1 MRKFLFLFLAFAFN
15 ACFLFSN
22 KPVGPK
28 TEEPNLPIFTDT
40 PIIKTIVSGKID
52 ETSGMAVSRNQKDCI
67 WVHEDSDNQPG
78 LHLIGTDGT
87 YKKFVPFAGTN
98 RDWEDVAIGPGPLEG
113 TNYIYIGDIGDN
125 PEKYGEYAIYRFP
138 EPSASQREINEFE
151 TIRFK
156 YPGGIS
162 YDSEALL
169 LDPKTKDL
177 YIITKIQFNVKV
189 FKLSYPQILNQLT
202 TAEYLGDIPY
212 FQITAGDISSDG
224 TEILLKNYIA
234 VYYWKRKSTET
245 IYQTL
250 SRFRDVG
257 VPYIRENQ
265 GESIAWDLSAKG
277 FYTLSENGSS
287 SEPVPLYYYFK
298 K

>member
-1 MRKFLFLFLAFAFN
+1 MFLFLSFGFN
-15 ACFLFSN
+15 SCFLFSN
-22 KPVGPK
+22 KPVDPK
-28 TEEPNLPIFTDT
+28 TEEPSLPIFNDN
-40 PIIKTIVSGKID
+40 PVVKSIISGKIE
-52 ETSGMAVSRNQKDCI
+52 ETSGLVASRNQKDCI
-67 WVHEDSDNQPG
+67 WVHEDSGNPPG
-78 LHLIGTDGT
+78 LHLIGTDGS
-87 YKKFVPFAGTN
+87 YKKFIPFNGVN
-98 RDWEDVAIGPGPLEG
+98 RDWEDIAIGPGPLDG
-113 TNYIYIGDIGDN
+113 TTYIYIGDIGDN

-138 EPSASQREINEFE
+138 EPTAFQKEVNDYE
-151 TIRFK
+151 TIKFK

-189 FKLSYPQILNQLT
+189 FKLAFPQALNQFI
-202 TAEYLGDIPY
+202 TAEYLGEIPY

-234 VYYWKRKSTET
+234 VYYWKRKATET
-245 IYQTL
+245 VFQTL

-265 GESIAWDLSAKG
+265 GEAIGWDLSANG
-277 FYTLSENGSS
+277 LYTLSENGLTP
-287 SEPVPLYYYFK
+287 EPTPLYYYFK